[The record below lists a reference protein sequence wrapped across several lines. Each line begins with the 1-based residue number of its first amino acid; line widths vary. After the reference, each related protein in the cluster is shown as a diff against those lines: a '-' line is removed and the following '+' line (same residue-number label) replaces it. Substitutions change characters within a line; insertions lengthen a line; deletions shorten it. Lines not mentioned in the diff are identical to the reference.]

1 MPAFTY
7 FTKGVPLEVRAKGND
22 SSEPIAISRAMRLA
36 FRQPSVKGKTPA
48 YIKMLVEV
56 SRWVL
61 DEDMP
66 VSKNSRAGVGCLTV
80 SVFRNKV
87 KNECGL

>member
-1 MPAFTY
+1 
-7 FTKGVPLEVRAKGND
+7 VPLEIRAKGNG
-22 SSEPIAISRAMRLA
+22 SSVPIAISRAVRVA
-36 FRQPSVKGKTPA
+36 FRHPSVKGKGPA
-48 YIKMLVEV
+48 YIKMLVKV
-56 SRWVL
+56 LSRWVL

-66 VSKNSRAGVGCLTV
+66 LSKNSRAGVGCLMV